1 MKTQNK
7 TRSKLTI
14 LCECGIMLALAAV
27 LSLIKVWESPYGG
40 SVTLL
45 SMLPVMI
52 MSQRRGL
59 KIGLACSFAYSI
71 LQIGIDLGKL
81 MGYGMTV
88 GIWVGCLVFDYLLP
102 FTALGLAGVW
112 RRRGVPGKILGVVL
126 ASVIRYVSHV
136 VSGCVF
142 FGTYAWEGWNPLPY
156 SLVYN
161 AIYMLPEMALT
172 VVAAFLL
179 FRLKAFKKLLD

>member
-1 MKTQNK
+1 MKNQNK

-45 SMLPVMI
+45 SMLPIMI
-52 MSQRRGL
+52 MSHKRGL
-59 KIGLACSFAYSI
+59 KIGLACSFTYSI
-71 LQIGIDLGKL
+71 LQIGLDLGKL

-88 GIWVGCLVFDYLLP
+88 GIWIGCLVFDYLIP
-102 FTALGLAGVW
+102 FTVLGIAGIWRKRGILGKTLGVALAG
-112 RRRGVPGKILGVVL
+112 I
-126 ASVIRYVSHV
+126 IRYVSHV
-136 VSGCVF
+136 ISGCVF

-156 SLVYN
+156 SLAYN
-161 AIYMLPEMALT
+161 AIYMLPEIALT
-172 VVAAFLL
+172 VVAAFLM

>member
-1 MKTQNK
+1 MKNQTTSK
-7 TRSKLTI
+7 KLTI
-14 LCECGIMLALAAV
+14 LCECGIMLALASV

-45 SMLPVMI
+45 SMLPI
-52 MSQRRGL
+52 MLMSLRRGVRV
-59 KIGLACSFAYSI
+59 GLATSFAYSI
-71 LQIGIDLGKL
+71 LQIGLDLGKL

-88 GIWVGCLVFDYLLP
+88 GIWIGCIVFDYLIP
-102 FTALGLAGVW
+102 YTILGLAGLW
-112 RRRGVPGKILGVVL
+112 RNRGVGGKMCGVAMV
-126 ASVIRYVSHV
+126 SVIRYISHV
-136 VSGCVF
+136 ISGCVF

-172 VVAAFLL
+172 VIAAYAL
-179 FRLKAFKKLLD
+179 FRLKAFKKFLD